1 MNIDWLSNDKTSAV
15 TIYSNNI
22 TLSKQAANF
31 LEDSYGVA
39 VGIDRETK
47 NIIIKK
53 YNKEEYE
60 KEFKDNSN
68 LHKIEIKAS
77 CGRINSKSLV
87 EKLSKILGFD
97 FSENVSYKFDAKWNT
112 GYKMLVVST
121 NGGIK
126 ND

>member
-31 LEDSYGVA
+31 FEDSYGVA

-60 KEFKDNSN
+60 KDFKDNSN
-68 LHKIEIKAS
+68 RHKIEIKTS

-87 EKLSKILGFD
+87 EKISKILGLD
-97 FSENVSYKFDAKWNT
+97 FENNLSFKFDAKWNT

-121 NGGIK
+121 GGER
-126 ND
+126 

>member
-1 MNIDWLSNDKTSAV
+1 MNIDWLSNDKVSAV

-22 TLSKQAANF
+22 TLSKQASSF
-31 LEDSYGVA
+31 FEDSYGVA
-39 VGIDRETK
+39 VGIDRNTK

-68 LHKIEIKAS
+68 LHKIEIKTS

-87 EKLSKILGFD
+87 EKISKILNLD
-97 FSENVSYKFDAKWNT
+97 FAKNTSYKYDAKWNT
-112 GYKMLVVST
+112 GYKMLVVT
-121 NGGIK
+121 TGGEK
-126 ND
+126 

>member
-1 MNIDWLSNDKTSAV
+1 MNIDWLSNDKSSAV

-22 TLSKQAANF
+22 TLSKQASVF
-31 LEDSYGVA
+31 FEDSYGVA
-39 VGIDRETK
+39 VGIDRDTK

-60 KEFKDNSN
+60 KEFKDNTN

-77 CGRINSKSLV
+77 CARINSKSLV
-87 EKLSKILGFD
+87 EKISKIFNLD
-97 FSENVSYKFDAKWNT
+97 FETSTSFKYDAKWNT

-121 NGGIK
+121 GGGK
-126 ND
+126 

>member
-1 MNIDWLSNDKTSAV
+1 MNIDWLGNEKSSAV

-31 LEDSYGVA
+31 FEDSFGVA
-39 VGIDRETK
+39 VGIDRDTK
-47 NIIIKK
+47 NLIIKK

-60 KEFKDNSN
+60 KEFNDNNN

-77 CGRINSKSLV
+77 CGRINSKALV
-87 EKLSKILGFD
+87 EKISRILGLD
-97 FSENVSYKFDAKWNT
+97 FSVNTAYKYDAKWNT

-121 NGGIK
+121 GGEK
-126 ND
+126 TTC

>member
-1 MNIDWLSNDKTSAV
+1 MNIDWLSNDKSSAV

-22 TLSKQAANF
+22 TLSKQASIF
-31 LEDSYGVA
+31 FEDSYGVA
-39 VGIDRETK
+39 VGIDRDTK

-60 KEFKDNSN
+60 KEFKDNTN

-77 CGRINSKSLV
+77 CARINSKSLV
-87 EKLSKILGFD
+87 EKISKIFNLD
-97 FSENVSYKFDAKWNT
+97 FEITTSYKYDAKWNT

-121 NGGIK
+121 GGGK
-126 ND
+126 